1 VLGASLD
8 IDGAFYR
15 TSFAVIT
22 ETAIWH
28 EVESTMINQDG

>member
-1 VLGASLD
+1 MAYKEVVLGASLD

-22 ETAIWH
+22 ETAI
-28 EVESTMINQDG
+28 